1 VSTFA
6 RGPTQGPPPDD
17 LRPPLPG
24 TPPPLPAIPDA
35 PPADP
40 PPDPVLPPPDGPS
53 PPLPPGGGIFSLEG
67 RAGPSL
73 YLMAWIL
80 SVGGIALL
88 LLIGPLASTELS
100 QRLLM
105 ALGAALAAL
114 GLAFACGYQVLA
126 RRDRVAERYR
136 GPSPLLVFGTFF
148 FAVAAAGLLLIPSGA
163 AEEVDPIAFLAIG
176 AMQAMGF
183 ALVVWLF
190 VVRSGA
196 LSWRQM
202 GWPTWPGHSVL
213 GSIGASVVVILPTTL
228 LLLIVGGLIGR
239 ILGVEAPTVLPTTD
253 DRAGRLVVA
262 AAAAVVIPIGEELF
276 FRGFAL
282 TAWLRDL
289 GPRAALVRSSLFFA
303 LIHIANINA
312 DFWTGARQA
321 VLTVAIILPVG
332 FVLGWLFL
340 RRGMAAAIG
349 GHIAYN
355 GLLLVLVEL
364 AGGSSQG

>member
-1 VSTFA
+1 
-6 RGPTQGPPPDD
+6 
-17 LRPPLPG
+17 
-24 TPPPLPAIPDA
+24 
-35 PPADP
+35 
-40 PPDPVLPPPDGPS
+40 
-53 PPLPPGGGIFSLEG
+53 
-67 RAGPSL
+67 
-73 YLMAWIL
+73 
-80 SVGGIALL
+80 VGGLALL
-88 LLIGPLASTELS
+88 LLIGPLAASEPS

-126 RRDRVAERYR
+126 RRDRASERYR

-148 FAVAAAGLLLIPSGA
+148 LAVAAVGLLVVPSGV
-163 AEEVDPIAFLAIG
+163 AEEVDPVPFLAIG
-176 AMQAMGF
+176 VMQALGF

-202 GWPTWPGHSVL
+202 GWPTWPGRSVV
-213 GSIGASVVVILPTTL
+213 GSVAASVAIMLPTTF
-228 LLLIVGGLIGR
+228 LLLIVGSLIGWL
-239 ILGVEAPTVLPTTD
+239 LGVEAPTVLPTTED
-253 DRAGRLVVA
+253 STGRLAVA
-262 AAAAVVIPIGEELF
+262 AAAAVVIPLGEELF

-355 GLLLVLVEL
+355 GLLLVLVQL
-364 AGGSSQG
+364 AGGFEG